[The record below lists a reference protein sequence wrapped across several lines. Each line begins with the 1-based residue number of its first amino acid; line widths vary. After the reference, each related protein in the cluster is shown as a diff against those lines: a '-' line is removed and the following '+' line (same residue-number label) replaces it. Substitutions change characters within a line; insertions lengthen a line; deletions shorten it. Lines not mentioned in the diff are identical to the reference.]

1 VIPASFDYHVPATLE
16 EAIQLLARHG
26 DSAKVLAGGHSLIP
40 AMKFRLSAPGILIDL
55 NRLDGLRYIREEGNE
70 LAIGAMTPEAW
81 IDESQVVRR
90 GYALLADTAR
100 VIADPL
106 VRNRGTVGGNLAHAD
121 PANDHPAT
129 MLAYGATLI
138 AQGASGRRSIAIDDF
153 FTGLFETSLTPGE
166 ILAEVRIPKP
176 GAGSGGAYEKMERK
190 VGDYATAAVAVQ
202 LTMNGDTVSRVRIGL
217 TNVNAVPMR
226 ATNAEAA
233 LMGQRLSESSLE
245 AAGKAAG
252 AQCDPSADLRG
263 SAAYKRDVTRVL
275 TKRAIRRAVARAQG
289 KTS

>member
-1 VIPASFDYHVPATLE
+1 VIPASFDYHAPATLE
-16 EAIQLLARHG
+16 EAIQLLAQHG
-26 DSAKVLAGGHSLIP
+26 DAAKVLAGGHSLVP
-40 AMKFRLSAPGILIDL
+40 AMKFRLAQPEVLVDL

-81 IDESQVVRR
+81 IDESEIVRR

-106 VRNRGTVGGNLAHAD
+106 VRNRGTIGGNLAHAD

-129 MLAYGATLI
+129 MLAYGATLV
-138 AQGASGRRSIAIDDF
+138 AQGPSGRRTIPVDTF
-153 FTGLFETSLTPGE
+153 FVGLFETALKPGE

-190 VGDYATAAVAVQ
+190 VGDYATSAVAVQ
-202 LTMNGDTVSRVRIGL
+202 LTMNGDTIASARVAL

-226 ATNAEAA
+226 ATKAEAA
-233 LMGQRLSESSLE
+233 LAGQRVTDASLE
-245 AAGKAAG
+245 AAGAAAA
-252 AQCDPSADLRG
+252 AQCEPSADLRG
-263 SAAYKRDVTRVL
+263 SVEYKRDVTRVL

-289 KTS
+289 KSA